1 VSTPVLILS
10 GLDGIQNK
18 VKGLGSGADD
28 YLTKPFHKDELIAR
42 MQAIVRR
49 SSEQTEAV
57 IQCGDLTVNPRAQ
70 QAEVAG
76 RPANLTGSEYK
87 ILALLAQRQGSTLTK
102 EMLLN
107 HLYGGMDEAEIK
119 IIDVFICKL
128 RKKLAQASGRQ
139 ELHRD
144 GVGPRLHAAGA
155 SPRQGGKLSLR
166 ATIASRHP
174 LPRVLSADATFS
186 GFCCLVEQAPSP
198 RSSMTFVMLVTADEL
213 LGQAEERTT
222 CHSTA

>member
-1 VSTPVLILS
+1 MLGSPSRIWASTASISAGSRTSTSSCSTSTSQTCPATTSCGRCGWPTGAPPVPLPP
-10 GLDGIQNK
+10 GLDGSQNR

-28 YLTKPFHKDELIAR
+28 YLPKPFHKDELIAR
-42 MQAIVRR
+42 MQAIIRR

-57 IQCGDLTVNPRAQ
+57 LQCGDLTVNPRAQ
-70 QAEVAG
+70 PAEVGG

-128 RKKLAQASGRQ
+128 RRKLARASGGRSYI
-139 ELHRD
+139 ETMWGRGYMLREPHL
-144 GVGPRLHAAGA
+144 VKAA
-155 SPRQGGKLSLR
+155 S
-166 ATIASRHP
+166 
-174 LPRVLSADATFS
+174 
-186 GFCCLVEQAPSP
+186 
-198 RSSMTFVMLVTADEL
+198 
-213 LGQAEERTT
+213 
-222 CHSTA
+222 

>member
-1 VSTPVLILS
+1 MSGYDVLRQLRLAKVSTPVLILS
-10 GLDGIQNK
+10 GLDGIQDK

-42 MQAIVRR
+42 MQAIIRR

-57 IQCGDLTVNPRAQ
+57 LQCGDLTINPRTQ

-128 RKKLAQASGRQ
+128 RRKLAQASGGRNYIETVWGRGYMLREPQ
-139 ELHRD
+139 L
-144 GVGPRLHAAGA
+144 VKAA
-155 SPRQGGKLSLR
+155 S
-166 ATIASRHP
+166 
-174 LPRVLSADATFS
+174 
-186 GFCCLVEQAPSP
+186 
-198 RSSMTFVMLVTADEL
+198 
-213 LGQAEERTT
+213 
-222 CHSTA
+222 